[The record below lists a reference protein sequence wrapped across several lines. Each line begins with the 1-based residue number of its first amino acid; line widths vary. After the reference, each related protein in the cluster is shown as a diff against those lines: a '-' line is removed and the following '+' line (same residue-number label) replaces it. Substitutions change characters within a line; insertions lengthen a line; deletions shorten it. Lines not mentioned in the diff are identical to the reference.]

1 MMPLPR
7 TMVESLDDFYR
18 FCMEKKGLK
27 PHEVDQM
34 DIHHLFR
41 LVKGEQKKEQKKE
54 EPQQKMYIDQIAG
67 W

>member
-1 MMPLPR
+1 MRHPETVMN
-7 TMVESLDDFYR
+7 SLDDFYR

-41 LVKGEQKKEQKKE
+41 LIKGEQKKEKKKE
-54 EPQQKMYIDQIAG
+54 EVPKGYIDQLEG